1 MELPKDL
8 LAILEEFWTEEYESD
23 YRRFI
28 KRNKELKKM
37 DEVEGLKAKYIG
49 KWIGIKVDEVQ
60 TASETHGELYKRFK
74 EKGRSGV

>member
-28 KRNKELKKM
+28 KKNKELKKTG
-37 DEVEGLKAKYIG
+37 EIEGIKAKYIG

-60 TASETHGELYKRFK
+60 ASSETHRELYKRLK